1 MCGITGFWQPA
12 PAMSNEN
19 VRHLLQTM
27 NDTLRHRGPDGDGMW
42 ICAQNGIALGHRRLS
57 IRDLSATGA
66 QPMLS
71 SNERFVIVFNGEI
84 YNAEELRGE
93 IDKLG
98 AGGQWRGTSDTEVM
112 LEVIATLGLDEA
124 LRRSV
129 GMFAFALWD
138 KAKQELS
145 IARDRFGEKPL
156 FYAITPQAVIF
167 GSELKALRCHPA
179 TLREVDT
186 ESLQLYL
193 RYGYVPAPHSIFRGV
208 AKLLPG
214 DLRIFRRENGCFLEN
229 SRPFWRHE
237 TDLYGQKCCRT
248 KYASVSAAADALL
261 PVLEDA
267 VKHQLIADVPLGAFL
282 SGGIDSSLI
291 VALMQ
296 RISAGQAKTFTIGF
310 DDSRYDEAP
319 FARAMARH
327 LGTDHF
333 EEYVGQREIFDVLPR
348 LPEIY
353 DEPIG
358 DSSQIP
364 TILVAQAARRH
375 VTVCLSGDG
384 GDELFGGYNHYRWG
398 PAVLRAAACVPA
410 LLAPS
415 VGALIVRGGY
425 QLSKQR
431 LVRLGEVLRARPK
444 VETMKL
450 LNAAIP
456 DVRRIIARMSG
467 TVEKWSLPRSL
478 DGLRDAERLMAFD
491 LHGYLPDD
499 ILVKVDRAAM
509 SVSLETRAPFLNHAV
524 ASFAWS
530 LPLALRTSSASGK
543 LVLRELLARFVP
555 RNLFERPKRGFG
567 LPLHRWLREELKPV
581 AEKYLIQIAPRYDCW
596 LNPAEVTRL
605 WDEHQSGKFNRQREL
620 WALMMLLMWLETN

>member
-1 MCGITGFWQPA
+1 MPIDNA
-12 PAMSNEN
+12 
-19 VRHLLQTM
+19 RHLLKTM
-27 NDTLRHRGPDGDGMW
+27 NETLRHRGPDGDGVW
-42 ICAQNGIALGHRRLS
+42 ICPQTGIALGHRRLS
-57 IRDLSATGA
+57 IRDLSKTGA
-66 QPMLS
+66 QPMVS

-98 AGGQWRGTSDTEVM
+98 VGGQWRGTSDTEVL

-129 GMFAFALWD
+129 GMFAFAVWD
-138 KAKQELS
+138 RAKQELS

-156 FYAITPQAVIF
+156 FYAVTPQAVIF

-179 TLREVDT
+179 TPRDVDT

-214 DLRIFRRENGCFLEN
+214 DLRIFRRENSRFLEN

-237 TDLYGQKCCRT
+237 TELYSKKCCRAE
-248 KYASVSAAADALL
+248 YPSASAAADALL

-296 RISAGQAKTFTIGF
+296 RISTGQAKTFTIGF
-310 DDSRYDEAP
+310 DDPAYDEAP
-319 FARAMARH
+319 FARAMAQH

-364 TILVAQAARRH
+364 TILVAQTARRH
-375 VTVCLSGDG
+375 VSVCLSGDG

-410 LLAPS
+410 FLAPS
-415 VGALIVRGGY
+415 VGALIARGGY

-431 LVRLGEVLRARPK
+431 LVRLGEVVRARPK
-444 VETMKL
+444 VDTMRL

-456 DVRRIIARMSG
+456 DVRRIIAG
-467 TVEKWSLPRSL
+467 TLEREEHWRLPGNL
-478 DGLRDAERLMAFD
+478 DGLGDAERLMAFD

-509 SVSLETRAPFLNHAV
+509 SVNLETRAPFLDHAV

-530 LPLALRTSSASGK
+530 LPLALRTSSTAGK

-555 RNLFERPKRGFG
+555 RHLFERPKSGFG
-567 LPLHRWLREELKPV
+567 LPLHRWLREELKPI
-581 AEKYLIQIAPRYDCW
+581 AEKYLIQVAPRYDFW
-596 LNPAEVTRL
+596 LNPAGVAQL
-605 WDEHQSGKFNRQREL
+605 WYEHQSGKLNRQREL
-620 WALMMLLMWLETN
+620 WALMMLLMWLETNC

>member
-1 MCGITGFWQPA
+1 MP
-12 PAMSNEN
+12 NEN
-19 VRHLLQTM
+19 AIHLLHTM
-27 NDTLRHRGPDGDGMW
+27 NDTLRHRGPDADGIW

-66 QPMLS
+66 QPMIS

-84 YNAEELRGE
+84 YNAGELRAE

-98 AGGQWRGTSDTEVM
+98 AAGGWRGTSDTEVL
-112 LEVIATLGLDEA
+112 LEVIATLGIDAA
-124 LRRSV
+124 LRRCV

-138 KAKQELS
+138 RTKQELS

-156 FYAITPQAVIF
+156 FYAVTPRAVIF
-167 GSELKALRCHPA
+167 GSELKALRCHPD
-179 TLREVDT
+179 TKREIDSG
-186 ESLQLYL
+186 SLQLYL
-193 RYGYVPAPHSIFRGV
+193 RYGYVPAPRSIFRGV

-214 DLRIFRRENGCFLEN
+214 DLRIFRRENGHFLEN

-237 TDLYGQKCCRT
+237 LNLYGQNCCRANYT
-248 KYASVSAAADALL
+248 SLGAAADELL
-261 PVLEDA
+261 PVLENA
-267 VKHQLIADVPLGAFL
+267 VKQQLIADVPLGAFL

-296 RISAGQAKTFTIGF
+296 SVGSRQAKTFTIGF
-310 DDSRYDEAP
+310 DDPAYDEAP
-319 FARAMARH
+319 FARAMARY
-327 LGTDHF
+327 LGTDHY

-364 TILVAQAARRH
+364 TILVAQAARHH

-398 PAVLRAAACVPA
+398 PAVLRAAACIPE
-410 LLAPS
+410 LLAPT
-415 VGALIVRGGY
+415 VGGLIAGSGY
-425 QLSKQR
+425 QLSNQR
-431 LVRLGEVLRARPK
+431 LNRLGEVLRARPA

-456 DVRRIIARMSG
+456 DVRRLISSTLGGEER
-467 TVEKWSLPRSL
+467 WSLPRTGARL
-478 DGLRDAERLMAFD
+478 GHAERLMAFD

-509 SVSLETRAPFLNHAV
+509 SVSLETRAPFLDHAV

-530 LPLALRTSSASGK
+530 LPIALRTSSASGK

-567 LPLHRWLREELKPV
+567 LPLHRWLREELKTL
-581 AEKYLIQIAPRYDCW
+581 AQKYLIHVTPRYDNW
-596 LNPAEVTRL
+596 LNPGEITRL

-620 WALMMLLMWLETN
+620 WTLMMLLMWLERTDN